1 MNKATTTLFAQLVGM
16 MPRSILE
23 GIAAQFY
30 KPGNASK
37 FTVWDQLVA
46 LVFCHIGGC
55 DSLREIEDGL
65 YSALGSLNH
74 AGGAQALKRTSLAYA
89 NARRDYRIFE
99 QFYFKLLEHYAD
111 LFNLRFSSKYD
122 KPVYAIDS
130 TTITLCMKLFPWA
143 KYTSTKGG
151 IKLHTA
157 LDLQLALPVVMNMT
171 NAKVH
176 DSKATREIIDSLPPF
191 SVVVMDRGYNDYSL
205 FHELN
210 LRGTTFVTR
219 IKDNAKTSKL
229 VPVKEQ
235 KDRWGVYRMEF
246 VSERAKEV
254 CGGEVFHLV
263 QWYDEE
269 NDRWFDFLT
278 NDLTLEAEEV
288 AELYRSRWEIELFF
302 KKLKQ
307 NLLVKSFIGT
317 NENAVMSQIWTA
329 AIVTLL
335 TEVLRLRSTFE
346 WHYSRLFKFLRLN
359 LLTYKDL
366 AEWIHRPDIPDRGP
380 RPKKPPMG
388 VQETLF

>member
-1 MNKATTTLFAQLVGM
+1 
-16 MPRSILE
+16 
-23 GIAAQFY
+23 
-30 KPGNASK
+30 
-37 FTVWDQLVA
+37 
-46 LVFCHIGGC
+46 
-55 DSLREIEDGL
+55 
-65 YSALGSLNH
+65 
-74 AGGAQALKRTSLAYA
+74 
-89 NARRDYRIFE
+89 
-99 QFYFKLLEHYAD
+99 
-111 LFNLRFSSKYD
+111 
-122 KPVYAIDS
+122 
-130 TTITLCMKLFPWA
+130 MKLFPWA

-278 NDLTLEAEEV
+278 NDLTLEA
-288 AELYRSRWEIELFF
+288 
-302 KKLKQ
+302 
-307 NLLVKSFIGT
+307 
-317 NENAVMSQIWTA
+317 
-329 AIVTLL
+329 
-335 TEVLRLRSTFE
+335 
-346 WHYSRLFKFLRLN
+346 
-359 LLTYKDL
+359 
-366 AEWIHRPDIPDRGP
+366 
-380 RPKKPPMG
+380 
-388 VQETLF
+388 

>member
-1 MNKATTTLFAQLVGM
+1 
-16 MPRSILE
+16 
-23 GIAAQFY
+23 
-30 KPGNASK
+30 
-37 FTVWDQLVA
+37 
-46 LVFCHIGGC
+46 
-55 DSLREIEDGL
+55 
-65 YSALGSLNH
+65 
-74 AGGAQALKRTSLAYA
+74 
-89 NARRDYRIFE
+89 
-99 QFYFKLLEHYAD
+99 
-111 LFNLRFSSKYD
+111 
-122 KPVYAIDS
+122 
-130 TTITLCMKLFPWA
+130 MKLFPWA

-269 NDRWFDFLT
+269 NDRWFNFLT

-288 AELYRSRWEIELFF
+288 AELYRSRWGIELFF

>member
-1 MNKATTTLFAQLVGM
+1 MPGSRETAAGKGNGIGPGLGPSIAQERKNL
-16 MPRSILE
+16 PRTYDVSSSC
-23 GIAAQFY
+23 IAVECQIGGKFRFY

-288 AELYRSRWEIELFF
+288 AELYRSRWEIELFLNF
-302 KKLKQ
+302 R
-307 NLLVKSFIGT
+307 V
-317 NENAVMSQIWTA
+317 AM
-329 AIVTLL
+329 TLD
-335 TEVLRLRSTFE
+335 SPGG
-346 WHYSRLFKFLRLN
+346 LFSS
-359 LLTYKDL
+359 
-366 AEWIHRPDIPDRGP
+366 
-380 RPKKPPMG
+380 
-388 VQETLF
+388 